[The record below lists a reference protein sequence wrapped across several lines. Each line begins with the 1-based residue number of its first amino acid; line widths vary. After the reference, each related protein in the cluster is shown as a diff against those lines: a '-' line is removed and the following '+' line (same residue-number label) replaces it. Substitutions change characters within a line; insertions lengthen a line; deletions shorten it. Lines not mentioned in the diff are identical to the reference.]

1 MSQMGPESRPE
12 QPTAMGTPM
21 VLCPYCGS
29 LSTLA
34 KQCNICSGYF
44 DLLSRQRSQNAMGP
58 WFVRDLSKPFQPG
71 CSYST
76 LVRMAQKGKIKPDT
90 VLRGPSTRQFWSFA
104 RQTPGVA
111 NLLGECHACHKPVAP
126 TSNACPNCKASFLV
140 PDDRQVL
147 GLSPVHLLPGDTDAQ
162 TIARSLSGAQTP
174 APIPPR
180 APDPV
185 PVAEPEP
192 EPVPIDNSP
201 VPEPQVVVEEPEW
214 IEEEPDASTG
224 SRVGVV
230 VAVLVVMGMMGG
242 AGVWAWLHLS
252 SRDAASAAEAAGTPA
267 VVPQDEQVS
276 QLPADEPIEATP
288 TTNTAESEARIAA
301 EDESEPAS
309 SQDDELVDA
318 PEQTFPTAQ
327 DRAGDAQRVIYDRIL
342 VGIADGSLDEA
353 DFEAQLAEVGS
364 DQHSRLRRLFE
375 RRSAQI
381 RLGRRGD

>member
-1 MSQMGPESRPE
+1 
-12 QPTAMGTPM
+12 MGTPM

-34 KQCNICSGYF
+34 KQCNICSGHF

-111 NLLGECHACHKPVAP
+111 NLLGECHACHQPVAP

-162 TIARSLSGAQTP
+162 TIARSLSGAQAP
-174 APIPPR
+174 APLPPKT
-180 APDPV
+180 PDPV
-185 PVAEPEP
+185 PTAEPAPAPEP
-192 EPVPIDNSP
+192 EPVAMDTSP

-214 IEEEPDASTG
+214 IEEDPGATTG

-252 SRDAASAAEAAGTPA
+252 SRDAATAAEAAGTPA
-267 VVPQDEQVS
+267 VVQQDEQVS
-276 QLPADEPIEATP
+276 HLPTDEPVEATHSSVGA
-288 TTNTAESEARIAA
+288 AEPEERIAA
-301 EDESEPAS
+301 DDESEPAPSQENELADS
-309 SQDDELVDA
+309 S
-318 PEQTFPTAQ
+318 EQALPPAQ
-327 DRAGDAQRVIYDRIL
+327 DRAGDTQRVIYDRIL

-353 DFEAQLAEVGS
+353 DFEAQLDEVGS
-364 DQHSRLRRLFE
+364 DQRSRLRRLFE

>member
-1 MSQMGPESRPE
+1 VSQMGPESRPE

-174 APIPPR
+174 APLPPR

-201 VPEPQVVVEEPEW
+201 VPEPQVVVEEPKW
-214 IEEEPDASTG
+214 IDEEPGASTG

-252 SRDAASAAEAAGTPA
+252 SRDAATAAEAAGTPA
-267 VVPQDEQVS
+267 VVPQNEQVS
-276 QLPADEPIEATP
+276 QLPTDEPAAMSPID
-288 TTNTAESEARIAA
+288 TAEPEARIAA

-318 PEQTFPTAQ
+318 PERVLPTTQ
-327 DRAGDAQRVIYDRIL
+327 DRAGDAQRLIYDRIL
-342 VGIADGSLDEA
+342 VGVADGSLDEA

-364 DQHSRLRRLFE
+364 DQRSRLRRLFE